1 MKALAICTLMLIGSL
16 SLRAQSDTAAP
27 AAAPVQP
34 PSTPAPQAEPAAAPA
49 TQAAPPVPGSTAAPV
64 PAQTPPAAVPGS
76 SAQPVRGAD
85 GTYTLRRV
93 SRLVILDVVVT
104 DKQGNIVN
112 GLTRDDFHVT
122 ELDQPQTIL
131 NFEAAGAHATPPAAD
146 INSTAELDRL
156 APQAPVNILLL
167 DEFNTRFEDMAFA
180 RYSLKKLLQKQPD
193 HLTTPTMLIA
203 VDLQHFT
210 VLQDYTQ
217 NKAALLSALEHHFA
231 AYPWQV
237 HNGGWIAER
246 YATAFAT
253 LTRVAEAVVG
263 HPGHKNMIWIGRG
276 FPPYN
281 FANGPI
287 DAENR
292 VNTAVQMCVNELRDA
307 RVTLYTV
314 DPAGLTVS
322 PGGDYGS
329 AAAFNDPFGGNYQF
343 SKLAVATGGRTFYGR
358 NDVDTEIGTGI
369 REGGSFYSLSYRPDT
384 ANVDP
389 KKFRRIKITLSRPD
403 LTATTREGY
412 YVQMGPA
419 RVNPTNPSRRLAFEV
434 LSADASNM
442 VYDGVPLTLIP
453 DPANSDTFTIK
464 VDGSAL
470 VWAPAT
476 DTAPRH
482 ADMVVVASTFDK
494 KNKEIK
500 RISKVISA
508 NATTD
513 VAPTGPLKRD
523 VNLRFPLEHDPKAV
537 RARFV
542 VRVSATGRIGT
553 ADAKLGQAATG
564 PAAVTPH
571 N

>member
-1 MKALAICTLMLIGSL
+1 M
-16 SLRAQSDTAAP
+16 
-27 AAAPVQP
+27 
-34 PSTPAPQAEPAAAPA
+34 
-49 TQAAPPVPGSTAAPV
+49 
-64 PAQTPPAAVPGS
+64 
-76 SAQPVRGAD
+76 
-85 GTYTLRRV
+85 
-93 SRLVILDVVVT
+93 ILDVVVT
-104 DKQGNIVN
+104 DKQGNLVN
-112 GLTRDDFHVT
+112 GLTRDEFHVT

-131 NFEAAGAHATPPAAD
+131 NFEAAGAHSTPASAD
-146 INSTAELDRL
+146 INSTADLDKL

-193 HLTTPTMLIA
+193 HLNTPTMLIA

-217 NKAALLSALEHHFA
+217 NKAALLTALDHHFV

-237 HNGGWIAER
+237 HNGGWLAER

-287 DAENR
+287 DTENR
-292 VNTAVQMCVNELRDA
+292 VNNAVQMCVNELRDA

-322 PGGDYGS
+322 PGGGYGP

-369 REGGSFYSLSYRPDT
+369 REGGSFYSLSYRPDS

-412 YVQMGPA
+412 YVQLRPA
-419 RVNPTNPSRRLAFEV
+419 QVNPVNPSRRLQFEV

-442 VYDGVPLTLIP
+442 VYDGVPLTLETDPTNP
-453 DPANSDTFTIK
+453 DSFTIK
-464 VDGSAL
+464 VDGSGL
-470 VWAPAT
+470 VWTAAT

-482 ADMVVVASTFDK
+482 ADVVVVASTFDK
-494 KNKEIK
+494 KNKELKRIAKVVSASAAGDVPPSGPIK
-500 RISKVISA
+500 RDL
-508 NATTD
+508 N
-513 VAPTGPLKRD
+513 LK
-523 VNLRFPLEHDPKAV
+523 FPLEHNDKAV
-537 RARFV
+537 RVRFV

-553 ADAKLGQAATG
+553 ADAKLGQAAT
-564 PAAVTPH
+564 AATK
-571 N
+571 

>member
-1 MKALAICTLMLIGSL
+1 MKALTIGFLLLTGALTLH
-16 SLRAQSDTAAP
+16 AQSDTAAP
-27 AAAPVQP
+27 ASAASQPAAVQPAAPSQAVA
-34 PSTPAPQAEPAAAPA
+34 APQAPPAAAPS
-49 TQAAPPVPGSTAAPV
+49 TQAPPP
-64 PAQTPPAAVPGS
+64 AVPGS
-76 SAQPVRGAD
+76 SAQPVRSAD

-131 NFEAAGAHATPPAAD
+131 NFEAAGAHSTPPAAD
-146 INSTAELDRL
+146 INSTADLDRL

-217 NKAALLSALEHHFA
+217 NKAALLNALEHHFA

-237 HNGGWIAER
+237 HNGGWISER
-246 YATAFAT
+246 YATAFGT

-281 FANGPI
+281 FANSPI
-287 DAENR
+287 DSETR
-292 VNTAVQMCVNELRDA
+292 VNNAVQMCVNELRDA

-314 DPAGLTVS
+314 DPAGLTVA
-322 PGGDYGS
+322 PGGGYG
-329 AAAFNDPFGGNYQF
+329 ADAAFNDPFGGNYQF

-358 NDVDTEIGTGI
+358 NDVDTEIATGI
-369 REGGSFYSLSYRPDT
+369 REGGSFYSLTYRPDT

-419 RVNPTNPSRRLAFEV
+419 RVNPTNPSRRLQFEV

-442 VYDGVPLTLIP
+442 VYDGVPLTLTQ
-453 DPANSDTFTIK
+453 DVANPDTFTIK
-464 VDGSAL
+464 IDGSGL
-470 VWAPAT
+470 VWAAAT
-476 DTAPRH
+476 ETTPRH
-482 ADMVVVASTFDK
+482 ADVVVVASTFDK
-494 KNKEIK
+494 KNKELK
-500 RISKVISA
+500 RIAKVISA
-508 NATTD
+508 NATGTE
-513 VAPTGPLKRD
+513 VPPTGPLKRD
-523 VNLRFPLEHDPKAV
+523 LNLKFPLEHDPKAV

-553 ADAKLGQAATG
+553 ADAKLGG
-564 PAAVTPH
+564 PAAAAAK
-571 N
+571 

>member
-1 MKALAICTLMLIGSL
+1 MRMKALTIYTFLLIGSL
-16 SLRAQSDTAAP
+16 SLHAQSDTAAP
-27 AAAPVQP
+27 GLPPAQAPSAPGSQTAPNAQAPTV
-34 PSTPAPQAEPAAAPA
+34 PAQ
-49 TQAAPPVPGSTAAPV
+49 QAAPPTTQTPGQAPPPSIPGS
-64 PAQTPPAAVPGS
+64 G
-76 SAQPVRGAD
+76 AQPVRAAD
-85 GTYTLRRV
+85 DTYTLRRV

-131 NFEAAGAHATPPAAD
+131 NFEAAGAHTTPAAAD
-146 INSTAELDRL
+146 INSTADLDRL

-217 NKAALLSALEHHFA
+217 NKAALLNALDHHFV

-246 YATAFAT
+246 YGTAFAT

-281 FANGPI
+281 FVNGPV
-287 DAENR
+287 DTENR
-292 VNTAVQMCVNELRDA
+292 VNNAVQLCVNELRDA

-314 DPAGLTVS
+314 DPAGLTVT
-322 PGGDYGS
+322 PGGGYGPD
-329 AAAFNDPFGGNYQF
+329 AAFNDPFGGNYQF

-358 NDVDTEIGTGI
+358 NDVDAEIGTGI
-369 REGGSFYSLSYRPDT
+369 REGGSFYSLTYRPDT
-384 ANVDP
+384 ASVDP

-403 LTATTREGY
+403 LIATTREGY
-412 YVQMGPA
+412 YVQQGPA
-419 RVNPTNPSRRLAFEV
+419 RVNPVNPSRRLQFEV

-442 VYDGVPLTLIP
+442 VYDGVPLTLTP
-453 DPANSDTFTIK
+453 DPANPDTFTIK
-464 VDGSAL
+464 VDGSGL
-470 VWAPAT
+470 IWAPAT

-482 ADMVVVASTFDK
+482 ADVVVVASTFDR
-494 KNKEIK
+494 KNKELK
-500 RISKVISA
+500 RIAKVISA
-508 NATTD
+508 SATGD
-513 VAPTGPLKRD
+513 VPATGPIKRD
-523 VNLRFPLEHDPKAV
+523 LNLKFPLEHDPKAV

-553 ADAKLGQAATG
+553 ADARLGQAAT
-564 PAAVTPH
+564 AAK
-571 N
+571 

>member
-1 MKALAICTLMLIGSL
+1 MKALAIGALVMIGCL
-16 SLRAQSDTAAP
+16 SLQAQSD
-27 AAAPVQP
+27 
-34 PSTPAPQAEPAAAPA
+34 SAAAPA
-49 TQAAPPVPGSTAAPV
+49 TGTGAT
-64 PAQTPPAAVPGS
+64 QTPPSASPQATPSIPASPSNTQAPPAIPGS
-76 SAQPVRGAD
+76 GTQPVRGAD
-85 GTYTLRRV
+85 GTYTLRRT
-93 SRLVILDVVVT
+93 SRLVVLDVVVT
-104 DKQGNIVN
+104 DKQGNVVN
-112 GLTRDDFHVT
+112 GLTRDDFHIT

-131 NFEAAGAHATPPAAD
+131 NFEAAGAHSTPVTAD
-146 INSTAELDRL
+146 INSTADLDKM

-193 HLTTPTMLIA
+193 RLNTPTMLIA

-217 NKAALLSALEHHFA
+217 NKAALLSALDHHFV

-281 FANGPI
+281 FANGPV
-287 DAENR
+287 DTENR
-292 VNTAVQMCVNELRDA
+292 VNSAVQMCVNELRDA

-322 PGGDYGS
+322 PGGGYGPD
-329 AAAFNDPFGGNYQF
+329 AAFNDPFGGNYQF

-369 REGGSFYSLSYRPDT
+369 REGGSFYSMTYRPDS

-403 LTATTREGY
+403 LAATTREGY

-419 RVNPTNPSRRLAFEV
+419 RVNPVNPSRRLEFEL

-442 VYDGVPLTLIP
+442 VYDGVPLTLEQDPTNP
-453 DPANSDTFTIK
+453 DKFMIK
-464 VDGSAL
+464 VDGKGL
-470 VWAPAT
+470 VWAAAT

-482 ADMVVVASTFDK
+482 ADIVVVASTFDK
-494 KNKEIK
+494 KNKELK
-500 RISKVISA
+500 RTAKVVSA
-508 NATTD
+508 NASGN
-513 VAPTGPLKRD
+513 VPPTGPLLRD
-523 VNLRFPLEHDPKAV
+523 LNMNFPLEHNDKAV
-537 RARFV
+537 RVRFV

-553 ADAKLGQAATG
+553 ADAKLGQAVT
-564 PAAVTPH
+564 AAAK
-571 N
+571 

>member
-1 MKALAICTLMLIGSL
+1 MKALTIGTFMLIGCL
-16 SLRAQSDTAAP
+16 TLHAQSDTAAP
-27 AAAPVQP
+27 
-34 PSTPAPQAEPAAAPA
+34 
-49 TQAAPPVPGSTAAPV
+49 STAAPA
-64 PAQTPPAAVPGS
+64 PAAQATPSAAPQSIPTPLASPSQTPPPAVPGS
-76 SAQPVRGAD
+76 SAQPVRSAD

-104 DKQGNIVN
+104 DKQGNIVT
-112 GLTRDDFHVT
+112 GLSRDDFHVT

-131 NFEAAGAHATPPAAD
+131 NFEAAGAHSTPATAD
-146 INSTAELDRL
+146 INSTADLDRV

-217 NKAALLSALEHHFA
+217 NKAALLNALDHHFA

-246 YATAFAT
+246 YQTAFAT

-281 FANGPI
+281 YANGPI
-287 DAENR
+287 DTENR
-292 VNTAVQMCVNELRDA
+292 VNNAVQMCVNELRDA

-314 DPAGLTVS
+314 DPAGLTVT
-322 PGGDYGS
+322 PGGGYGPD
-329 AAAFNDPFGGNYQF
+329 AAFNDPFGGNYQF

-369 REGGSFYSLSYRPDT
+369 REGGSFYSLTYRPDT

-412 YVQMGPA
+412 YVQQGPA
-419 RVNPTNPSRRLAFEV
+419 RVNPVNPSRRLQFEV

-442 VYDGVPLTLIP
+442 VYDGVPLTLMQDATNP
-453 DPANSDTFTIK
+453 DTFTIH
-464 VDGSAL
+464 VDGSGL
-470 VWAPAT
+470 VWTPAT
-476 DTAPRH
+476 DTAARH
-482 ADMVVVASTFDK
+482 ADVVVIASTFDK
-494 KNKEIK
+494 KNKELK
-500 RISKVISA
+500 RIAKAVSA
-508 NATTD
+508 PATGD
-513 VAPTGPLKRD
+513 GVPPTGPLKRD
-523 VNLRFPLEHDPKAV
+523 LNLKFALDHDPKAV

-553 ADAKLGQAATG
+553 ADAKLGQAPTAT
-564 PAAVTPH
+564 AK
-571 N
+571 

>member
-1 MKALAICTLMLIGSL
+1 MKALAICTLMMIGSL
-16 SLRAQSDTAAP
+16 SMRAQSDPAAALAAGAAQAP
-27 AAAPVQP
+27 AA
-34 PSTPAPQAEPAAAPA
+34 TPQTTP
-49 TQAAPPVPGSTAAPV
+49 STAAP
-64 PAQTPPAAVPGS
+64 QTPPGTQGAPASGTGAPSSQAPPPSIPGS
-76 SAQPVRGAD
+76 NTQPVRAAD

-104 DKQGNIVN
+104 DKQGNVVN

-131 NFEAAGAHATPPAAD
+131 NFEAAGAHAIPAAAD
-146 INSTAELDRL
+146 INSTAELDKL

-180 RYSLKKLLQKQPD
+180 RYSLKKILDKQPD
-193 HLTTPTMLIA
+193 HLNTPTMLIA

-217 NKAALLSALEHHFA
+217 NKAALLNALNHHFA

-246 YATAFAT
+246 YATAFGT

-287 DAENR
+287 DSENR
-292 VNTAVQMCVNELRDA
+292 VNNAVQMCVNELRDA

-322 PGGDYGS
+322 PGGGYGS

-358 NDVDTEIGTGI
+358 NDVDAEIATGI
-369 REGGSFYSLSYRPDT
+369 REGGSFYSLTYRPDS
-384 ANVDP
+384 ASVDP

-412 YVQMGPA
+412 YVQQGPA
-419 RVNPTNPSRRLAFEV
+419 RVNPVNPSRRLQFEV

-453 DPANSDTFTIK
+453 DPANPDAFTIK
-464 VDGSAL
+464 VEGSGL
-470 VWAPAT
+470 VWTAAT
-476 DTAPRH
+476 DSAPRH
-482 ADMVVVASTFDK
+482 ADVVVVVSTFDK
-494 KNKEIK
+494 KNKELK
-500 RISKVISA
+500 RVSKVVSA
-508 NATTD
+508 NATGD
-513 VAPTGPLKRD
+513 EVPPTGPLKRD
-523 VNLRFPLEHDPKAV
+523 LNLKFALDHDPKAV

-553 ADAKLGQAATG
+553 ADAKLGQAAN
-564 PAAVTPH
+564 AATK
-571 N
+571 